1 MKKILHTVL
10 QLSFT
15 EYIQTWSGLINE
27 FYQQTVCDESLSKA
41 LEIDH
46 HNQLRFSLEVATVLV
61 MIAVMSLDAKPKL
74 VTGKTREKLVEKLV
88 DESYGT
94 MVAGENKELREM
106 CKAFYQTKY
115 QMFSGVCKNLSSD
128 KEERRR
134 SDLIGFARYVVAQV
148 SGRREEDNTVALKE
162 LGVILCTAS
171 EAFMHLLNNSQ
182 QDTGKW
188 NGTCNF
194 TVYKD

>member
-15 EYIQTWSGLINE
+15 EYVQTWAGLIYE
-27 FYQQTVCDESLSKA
+27 FYQQTMCDESISKA
-41 LEIDH
+41 LEIDQD
-46 HNQLRFSLEVATVLV
+46 NQLRFSLELATVLV
-61 MIAVMSLDAKPKL
+61 IIAVMSFDAKPKL
-74 VTGKTREKLVEKLV
+74 VTGKTRVKLMEKLV
-88 DESYGT
+88 DESYRKI
-94 MVAGENKELREM
+94 VAGDDEELREV

-115 QMFSGVCKNLSSD
+115 RMFSGLCKNLSSD

-134 SDLIGFARYVVAQV
+134 SDLVGFARYLVAQV
-148 SGRREEDNTVALKE
+148 SSRQEEDNMVALKE
-162 LGVILCTAS
+162 LGVMLCMAS
-171 EAFMHLLNNSQ
+171 EAFMHLLHNSQ
-182 QDTGKW
+182 QDTGTW